1 MRFSTLTRLACL
13 VGEFII
19 HRRYLAQ
26 VPEEGSGVREQGDGT
41 SPGQI
46 RDARKSRA
54 SKEGFAASS
63 GCYVVSGDCA
73 GIGAN
78 EDAFVMM
85 ILDML
90 EKDCVSNPQR
100 FGPVPHSLLARAR
113 ELVEGV
119 TVDLSAPLH
128 PDDD

>member
-1 MRFSTLTRLACL
+1 MTRKRCL
-13 VGEFII
+13 VEEFII
-19 HRRYLAQ
+19 HRRYWAQ
-26 VPEEGSGVREQGDGT
+26 VFEEGAGVREQGDGT

-54 SKEGFAASS
+54 SEEGFAASS

-73 GIGAN
+73 GIDDN
-78 EDAFVMM
+78 EDAVVMM
-85 ILDML
+85 ILDLL

-100 FGPVPHSLLARAR
+100 IGPVPHSLLARAR